1 MSGLLTS
8 ESGGRYSRFVYVAAI
23 TCALGGLLFG
33 YDTGVISGALL
44 FIKKDL
50 GLSDF
55 LQSLVVSAVLIGAV
69 FGAGSSGALAD
80 RFGRRNMALA
90 SAVIFFVGALG
101 SAFAPSVAWLVIAR
115 IVLGLAVGASTV
127 IVPLYISELSPTNI
141 RGVLTAL
148 FQFAITIGIVI
159 AYLVNFAFSGSGA
172 WRWMLGLAVIPAVI
186 LGVGMW
192 FLPDSPRWLVK
203 ENRND
208 EARTVL
214 GRVRNDED
222 EINREMKSMEE
233 AEQREDAGWGELF
246 KPWVRPMLIL
256 GIGLAMG
263 QQLVGINT
271 IIYYAPTI
279 MQSTGL
285 APGNSILA
293 TLVVGIV
300 NVIFTVVAFLLI
312 DRIGRRPLLLIGL
325 SGIILALALLGL
337 SYALPS
343 LAGLRTWLTLAGLI
357 LYIMSFAASFGVVLW
372 VVLPEIFPLKVRG
385 SAMGVCTILHWSSN
399 LLVSLTFLPLIGAIG
414 EAATFWGFGVIAIG
428 AFAFVFF
435 LMPETKGRSL
445 EAIEADL
452 RGLDASKTEAGAA
465 SS

>member
-233 AEQREDAGWGELF
+233 AEQREEAGWGELF

-452 RGLDASKTEAGAA
+452 RGVDASKTEAGAA